1 MLRVRLGVQLLLLDS
16 TSLSSSCMSRLTSV
30 SLGLQ
35 IAVIRVDPT
44 PSGLIVVFDA
54 VSDPLTPCE
63 GGLTVLGV
71 GVGEAVAVGVGV
83 EVLVGVGEAV
93 AVGVGVD
100 VLVGVG
106 EAVAVGV
113 GRRSPGGRWRGCCRR
128 SGRGCPGG
136 CWGGCCCRSWRGC
149 LGRPG
154 SLGGSVRWGVGGSWR
169 QRSVRVTIEII
180 RIAVRMSRRPRLP
193 AWP

>member
-1 MLRVRLGVQLLLLDS
+1 MDDGSALSEPDGVVGGGIVPLTVIVMVAIILFSLSGYSFSTTRPLPSTQPYTVRVAVPSSTGSTMLRVRLGVQLLLLDS

-93 AVGVGVD
+93 AVGVGVE

-113 GRRSPGGRWRGCCRR
+113 GVGVLVG
-128 SGRGCPGG
+128 
-136 CWGGCCCRSWRGC
+136 
-149 LGRPG
+149 LG
-154 SLGGSVRWGVGGSWR
+154 V
-169 QRSVRVTIEII
+169 
-180 RIAVRMSRRPRLP
+180 
-193 AWP
+193 